1 MRTRMLVAY
10 LVVAA
15 AVLLAACVAPTPATE
30 ATEAEEPVA
39 APKDQPETEVLAPTD
54 WYDPETLGATWINLC
69 ADDPPRYGGTIVSSA
84 AARGLEGSGWV
95 SDTNNS
101 YIFNQLVEAQAGTYA
116 IVPEL
121 AESWDISDDLQIYTF
136 HLRQGV
142 LFHDGSPFTAE
153 DVKYTYE
160 VFAHPE
166 SASGQSGSLANIVG
180 AKAFQE
186 GEADEISGLKVID
199 DHTIE
204 FHFLTPE
211 PNFLR
216 SIPPNDNIFSKASI
230 EGIPFAEVGTTMEA
244 IGTGPFK
251 LAELVP
257 DQYYVLERN
266 EDYWAGRPYL
276 DKIIFRFGLR
286 ASMATWVAALEA
298 GEIHVGAQASGT
310 ERIRMDENPDIALV
324 GAPFGAIFIRPNHL
338 NLADIRVRKA
348 LLYALD
354 LEAIQDGIWGSE
366 AIVYDWYMFDPN
378 REWMS
383 PDITLYPYDP
393 EKAKE
398 LLAEAEWDADREL
411 DLLFYYGDDVH
422 KRVTAAMQQFWAD
435 VGVKVNPQYVEIP
448 TLIER
453 VVSDDDFDL
462 LYGCCAPMVPEDYA
476 ARYRCEVVPPHGSN
490 TPRYCNEAYDE
501 LAVAT
506 RTEFDPERRTALFN
520 EITEIA
526 TDEVIDMPFWQ
537 QDRRIAV
544 RSDLCNFRFFLS
556 LAAYADQLPHTWYLK
571 E

>member
-1 MRTRMLVAY
+1 M
-10 LVVAA
+10 
-15 AVLLAACVAPTPATE
+15 
-30 ATEAEEPVA
+30 
-39 APKDQPETEVLAPTD
+39 
-54 WYDPETLGATWINLC
+54 
-69 ADDPPRYGGTIVSSA
+69 
-84 AARGLEGSGWV
+84 
-95 SDTNNS
+95 
-101 YIFNQLVEAQAGTYA
+101 
-116 IVPEL
+116 
-121 AESWDISDDLQIYTF
+121 
-136 HLRQGV
+136 
-142 LFHDGSPFTAE
+142 
-153 DVKYTYE
+153 
-160 VFAHPE
+160 
-166 SASGQSGSLANIVG
+166 
-180 AKAFQE
+180 
-186 GEADEISGLKVID
+186 
-199 DHTIE
+199 
-204 FHFLTPE
+204 
-211 PNFLR
+211 
-216 SIPPNDNIFSKASI
+216 
-230 EGIPFAEVGTTMEA
+230 
-244 IGTGPFK
+244 
-251 LAELVP
+251 
-257 DQYYVLERN
+257 
-266 EDYWAGRPYL
+266 
-276 DKIIFRFGLR
+276 
-286 ASMATWVAALEA
+286 
-298 GEIHVGAQASGT
+298 
-310 ERIRMDENPDIALV
+310 
-324 GAPFGAIFIRPNHL
+324 
-338 NLADIRVRKA
+338 RKA

-383 PDITLYPYDP
+383 PEITLYPYDP

-411 DLLFYYGDDVH
+411 DLLFYYGDDIH

-506 RTEFDPERRTALFN
+506 MTEFDPERRTALFN

-544 RSDLCNFRFFLS
+544 RSDLCNYRFFLS
-556 LAAYADQLPHTWYLK
+556 LGAYADQLPHTWYLK